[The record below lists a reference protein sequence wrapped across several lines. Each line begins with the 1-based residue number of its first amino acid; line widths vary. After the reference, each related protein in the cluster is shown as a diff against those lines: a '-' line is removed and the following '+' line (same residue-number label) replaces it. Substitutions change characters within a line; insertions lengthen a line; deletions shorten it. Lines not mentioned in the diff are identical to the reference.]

1 MERGEIPIFDFLE
14 CWGYE
19 GPIRTFGSGGVMKA
33 PFGFLEWWGMKA
45 PFELFGVVG
54 YCRPLDL
61 LGGWGIVDPIG
72 FLGRWG
78 IVDPIGSLVEGGIFS
93 LECPRATAVFG
104 QTVLVW
110 SGVGG
115 F

>member
-1 MERGEIPIFDFLE
+1 MKA
-14 CWGYE
+14 
-19 GPIRTFGSGGVMKA
+19 TFWIGGVMKA
-33 PFGFLEWWGMKA
+33 PSNFLEWCGI
-45 PFELFGVVG
+45 VD
-54 YCRPLDL
+54 PLTF
-61 LGGWGIVDPIG
+61 LGGWDIVDPIG

-78 IVDPIGSLVEGGIFS
+78 IVNPLVFLGWWGIADPLGFLGEGGIFS